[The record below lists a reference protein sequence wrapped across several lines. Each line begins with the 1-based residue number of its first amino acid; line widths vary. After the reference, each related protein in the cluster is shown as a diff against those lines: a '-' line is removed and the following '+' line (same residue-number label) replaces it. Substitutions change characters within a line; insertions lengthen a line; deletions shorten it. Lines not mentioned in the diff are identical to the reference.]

1 MESQRDMTKPVVYCS
16 HISKTFQ
23 GKRETKQVISDISI
37 QVKENEFVALFGPG
51 QCGKTTIMNILS
63 GLEPPSAG
71 QVYLEDKQILS
82 PNSKMGVVFQS
93 LAIFPWLTVMGNVEY
108 GLKMR
113 HVPKAKRRARAQHY
127 IDLVGLS
134 GFEKA
139 YPTNDIKYKHFE
151 GNSHAHMKS
160 STMGASQTL
169 IIDDEKLILG
179 TWQDIYF
186 CEFDGPRNRSF
197 YVKIIE
203 G

>member
-1 MESQRDMTKPVVYCS
+1 MKNLYKHSLSINKAQTMVDITEIIKEDIKDSKVKDGIVVVYCP
-16 HISKTFQ
+16 HTTAGITIN
-23 GKRETKQVISDISI
+23 ENADPDV
-37 QVKENEFVALFGPG
+37 VK
-51 QCGKTTIMNILS
+51 
-63 GLEPPSAG
+63 
-71 QVYLEDKQILS
+71 
-82 PNSKMGVVFQS
+82 
-93 LAIFPWLTVMGNVEY
+93 
-108 GLKMR
+108 
-113 HVPKAKRRARAQHY
+113 
-127 IDLVGLS
+127 DLIY

-139 YPTNDIKYKHFE
+139 YPTSDIKYKHFE